1 MGKICT
7 LDLAQHLISDRLWAP
22 LPYTQHIYIERE
34 SSTKFIFHILFS
46 CVFITL
52 QYTVFYVEEKI
63 KIYS

>member
-34 SSTKFIFHILFS
+34 LHQVHISYFI
-46 CVFITL
+46 
-52 QYTVFYVEEKI
+52 
-63 KIYS
+63 